1 MKFNEEILLLL
12 RKLRL
17 DKYCTGIEKIVLSQ
31 RLFGVRIKEEYDSRV
46 VYYYMTTSDFQGE
59 MDGRATG
66 TTVVGLR
73 QPELMKCIVRCPDLD
88 TQKKIASILSS
99 IDEKILLNEQI
110 NENLAA

>member
-1 MKFNEEILLLL
+1 M
-12 RKLRL
+12 R
-17 DKYCTGIEKIVLSQ
+17 V
-31 RLFGVRIKEEYDSRV
+31 KEEHDSKF

-73 QPELMKCIVRCPDLD
+73 QPELMKCVVRCPDLD

-99 IDEKILLNEQI
+99 IDEKILINDKI
-110 NENLAA
+110 NENLVA